1 MSGAAEP
8 ITPMGVAATYF
19 DGRNAAGTAVQLVP
33 AGQRI
38 EVRAGAEG
46 AVIAE
51 IELDRDQL
59 FERFGFAPRQIVLAS
74 GASVEVPI
82 TVAAEAVLASAGAQP
97 APVARWQQRWPLV
110 LAMLAGLLV
119 AGVLGYLHA
128 LPRVVHWLAFQVPQ
142 PYVERLD
149 LQVMAALERERLQP
163 SRLSAERQAQIAER
177 FAAAAARHAPDVR
190 YSMVFRSMS
199 GAAGINA
206 FALPGGTIVVLDGLV
221 ELLGDN
227 AVGNDRL
234 LAVLGHELGHVAGR
248 HSLRRLMQT
257 TAVALGATV
266 LWGDAAGLAANIPVL
281 LSGLSFSRDME
292 READDFSV
300 GFLHSNGFSE
310 APLVGLFKEFERLN
324 RGKEPPGFL
333 STHPSPK
340 ERQRRIEA
348 RSAE

>member
-1 MSGAAEP
+1 M
-8 ITPMGVAATYF
+8 
-19 DGRNAAGTAVQLVP
+19 
-33 AGQRI
+33 
-38 EVRAGAEG
+38 
-46 AVIAE
+46 
-51 IELDRDQL
+51 
-59 FERFGFAPRQIVLAS
+59 
-74 GASVEVPI
+74 
-82 TVAAEAVLASAGAQP
+82 
-97 APVARWQQRWPLV
+97 
-110 LAMLAGLLV
+110 
-119 AGVLGYLHA
+119 
-128 LPRVVHWLAFQVPQ
+128 
-142 PYVERLD
+142 
-149 LQVMAALERERLQP
+149 
-163 SRLSAERQAQIAER
+163 
-177 FAAAAARHAPDVR
+177 
-190 YSMVFRSMS
+190 
-199 GAAGINA
+199 
-206 FALPGGTIVVLDGLV
+206 
-221 ELLGDN
+221 LGDN
-227 AVGNDRL
+227 AVGNDRM

-300 GFLHSNGFSE
+300 GFLRSNGLSE